1 MGDAQV
7 KKAYFNWSGGKDSA
21 LALDRELQSGEYDVS
36 LLFSTARKGDARLAM
51 HETGV
56 ALLKRQA
63 ASTGLPLVV
72 WEWDVSSSVEAY
84 RAAMGRQVAR
94 FKEMGIETALFGDL
108 YLEELRADRER
119 HCAASGIEAAFP
131 LWGMGAERVMEAFV
145 AAGFKAVVTCVDSS
159 LLGTEYLG
167 REIDEG
173 FLRDLPS
180 GVDLCGE
187 RGEYHSF
194 VFDGPIFQSP
204 VPFQMVERGC
214 GGSTDPAGIGAG
226 RYRHC
231 ELV

>member
-1 MGDAQV
+1 M

-21 LALDRELQSGEYDVS
+21 LALDRALQSGEYDVS
-36 LLFSTARKGDARLAM
+36 LLFSAVRKGDARLAM

-56 ALLKRQA
+56 DLLKRQA
-63 ASTGLPLVV
+63 ASIGLPLVV

-159 LLGTEYLG
+159 LLGAEFLG

-173 FLRDLPS
+173 FLRDLP
-180 GVDLCGE
+180 
-187 RGEYHSF
+187 
-194 VFDGPIFQSP
+194 P
-204 VPFQMVERGC
+204 VPALRAGVTYIKKPPCGRTSEEGGPQTKKGSGC
-214 GGSTDPAGIGAG
+214 RPPPLQEFCPDL
-226 RYRHC
+226 R
-231 ELV
+231 LL